1 VTSNIHPAVPIH
13 PVVLARFG
21 SDSAMPRAVR
31 GYTAARGWVRMPQ
44 HPVLTPD
51 AVHALKAD
59 GYTMVEARWHFT
71 VKQISLVQLN

>member
-1 VTSNIHPAVPIH
+1 
-13 PVVLARFG
+13 
-21 SDSAMPRAVR
+21 MPRAVR